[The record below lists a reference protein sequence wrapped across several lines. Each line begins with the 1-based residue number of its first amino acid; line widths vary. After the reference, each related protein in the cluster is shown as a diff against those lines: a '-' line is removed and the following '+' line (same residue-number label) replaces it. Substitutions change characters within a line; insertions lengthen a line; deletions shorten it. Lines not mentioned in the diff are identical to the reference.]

1 MWPQTVS
8 ILTLT
13 VALAGSGAAQQ
24 PSRPFD
30 SAQGRPKVGVAFGGG
45 SARGLAH
52 VGVIRWFEEHRIPI
66 DRVSGTSM
74 GGLVGGAFASGMNA
88 AELHQLLA
96 ETDWNAMFGAS
107 SFQYKNVRRK
117 EDARDYPSRIEF
129 GLKRGIVPPPSLNN
143 GQQVEFLL
151 SRIGGAYS
159 DLQSFDELPTPFRCM
174 AVDLKTS
181 TPVVLDKGSLPRAM
195 RATMSLPLIFPPV
208 EADGRVLVDGGAM
221 NNVPADVARAMGSDV
236 VIAVNVGEIGDREA
250 INRTLFG
257 VAGDTL
263 DSMMRASTR
272 RAMASADL
280 VITPVLKGF
289 GSLDWR
295 RSGELEEAGYQAA
308 EAMKAELLKLA
319 VDESTWN
326 AYIAERQARRR
337 TEQLVPQFLSVDGAA
352 RADERMM
359 RKRLEPMIGSP
370 LDIPALEKELE
381 SFSGLDRY
389 ETVGWERAQT
399 GTTPGLL
406 VRARHK
412 PYAPPFFMLGVT
424 LTNATSDEF
433 AVELAAR
440 YLAFDLLGSGSELR
454 VDGAAGSVP
463 RAGVELY
470 RPIGASP
477 LFVAGYAGIGKIR
490 VNFIE
495 DDVIIAQ
502 YDQTR
507 SFVGLDGGIN
517 IGRENEVRVGVR
529 FGRLDASVHAGDP
542 QLPEL
547 GGTES
552 VARARWIHDS
562 QDSPVVPSKGAR
574 VVGELRHWL
583 QSPDVPPEFSAA
595 GTNDELTQLEA
606 EGAIFWSV
614 RHRRDRVFV
623 LAGGGT
629 SFDGNPLPTAQF
641 QLGEPL
647 RLGAVNV
654 GEIRGPKYLLL
665 TTGYLVGI
673 GRLPDFMGG
682 PIFAGGWLENGS
694 AFERLSDAQLETN
707 GSIGLI
713 ADTLIGPVVLGT
725 SIGFDGGWRYYIG
738 VGRVLR

>member
-1 MWPQTVS
+1 MFSPTVCV
-8 ILTLT
+8 LTL
-13 VALAGSGAAQQ
+13 VAALGGTGASLQS
-24 PSRPFD
+24 SRPFD

-74 GGLVGGAFASGMNA
+74 GGLVGGAFASGMSA
-88 AELHQLLA
+88 AELHTLLA
-96 ETDWNAMFGAS
+96 DTDWNAMFGAS

-117 EDARDYPSRIEF
+117 DDARDYPSRIEF

-159 DLQSFDELPTPFRCM
+159 DLQSFDELPTPFRCL

-181 TPVVLDKGSLPRAM
+181 NPIVLDKGSLPRAM

-208 EADGRVLVDGGAM
+208 ELDGRVLVDGGAM
-221 NNVPADVARAMGSDV
+221 NNVPADVARAMGADFV
-236 VIAVNVGEIGDREA
+236 VAVNVGEVGDREA
-250 INRTLFG
+250 VTRTMFG
-257 VAGDTL
+257 VAGETL

-272 RAMASADL
+272 RAMASADV

-295 RSGELEEAGYQAA
+295 RSAELEEAGYQAA
-308 EAMKAELLKLA
+308 EALKAELLKFA
-319 VDESTWN
+319 VDETTWN
-326 AYIAERQARRR
+326 AYIADRQSRRR
-337 TEQLVPQFLSVDGAA
+337 TEQLVPQFLSIEGVV
-352 RADERMM
+352 RTDERMM
-359 RKRLEPMIGSP
+359 RKRLEPIVGKP
-370 LDIPALEKELE
+370 LDVPALEKELE
-381 SFSGLDRY
+381 SFTGLDRY
-389 ETVGWERAQT
+389 ETIGWEQT
-399 GTTPGLL
+399 QSGTTPGLL
-406 VRARHK
+406 VRARNK
-412 PYAPPFFMLGVT
+412 PYAPPFFMLGVS
-424 LTNATSDEF
+424 LTNTTSDEF

-440 YLAFDLLGSGSELR
+440 YLAFDVLGSGSELR
-454 VDGAAGSVP
+454 VDGAVGSIP
-463 RAGVELY
+463 RAGIELY

-477 LFVAGYAGIGKIR
+477 LFVAANAGIGKIR

-495 DDVIIAQ
+495 DDIIVAQ

-517 IGRENEVRVGVR
+517 IGRDTEVRAGVR
-529 FGRLDASVHAGDP
+529 FGRLDASVRAGNP

-547 GGTES
+547 GGTET
-552 VARARWIHDS
+552 VARARWIHDG

-574 VVGELRHWL
+574 IVGELRRWL
-583 QSPDVPPEFSAA
+583 ASPDVPPEFAAA
-595 GTNDELTQLEA
+595 GTNDDLTQLDV
-606 EGAIFWSV
+606 EGSIFWSV
-614 RHRRDRVFV
+614 RRRDRFFV

-629 SFDGNPLPTAQF
+629 SFDGNPLPTAEF
-641 QLGEPL
+641 QLGQPL

-665 TTGYLVGI
+665 TTGYLFGI

-682 PIFAGGWLENGS
+682 PIYAGGWIENGS
-694 AFERLSDAQLETN
+694 AFDELSSASLETN
-707 GSIGLI
+707 TSIGLI
-713 ADTLIGPVVLGT
+713 ADTLFGPVVLGA
-725 SIGFDGGWRYYIG
+725 SIGFGGDWRYYIG
-738 VGRVLR
+738 IGRVVR

>member
-1 MWPQTVS
+1 MWP
-8 ILTLT
+8 LTLGAFVMT
-13 VALAGSGAAQQ
+13 VTFAGTAAAPQ
-24 PSRPFD
+24 PARPFD
-30 SAQGRPKVGVAFGGG
+30 SAQGKPKVGVAFGGG

-96 ETDWNAMFGAS
+96 GTDWNAMFGSS
-107 SFQYKNVRRK
+107 SFRYKNIRRK
-117 EDARDYPSRIEF
+117 DDARDYPSRIEF

-143 GQQVEFLL
+143 GQQVDFLL
-151 SRIGGAYS
+151 SRIAGAYG

-174 AVDLKTS
+174 AVDLKSS
-181 TPVVLDKGSLPRAM
+181 TPVVLDRGSLPRAM

-208 EADGRVLVDGGAM
+208 DWEGRVLVDGGAM
-221 NNVPADVARAMGSDV
+221 NNVPADVARAMGADV
-236 VIAVNVGEIGDREA
+236 VVAVNVGEIGERE
-250 INRTLFG
+250 IVSRTLFG

-263 DSMMRASTR
+263 DSMMRVSTR

-280 VITPVLKGF
+280 VITPELKGF

-295 RSGELEEAGYQAA
+295 RSSELEEAGYQAA
-308 EAMKAELLKLA
+308 EAMKTELLKLS
-319 VDESTWN
+319 VDEATWT
-326 AYIAERQARRR
+326 AYLADRQSRRKQ
-337 TEQLVPQFLSVDGAA
+337 EQLVPQFISIDGVA
-352 RADERMM
+352 RSDERLM
-359 RKRLEPMIGSP
+359 RKRLDPIVGRP
-370 LDIPALEKELE
+370 LDVPALEKELE
-381 SFSGLDRY
+381 SFTGLDRY
-389 ETVGWERAQT
+389 ETVGWEQIQT

-406 VRARHK
+406 IRARNK

-424 LTNATSDEF
+424 LTNTTTDEF

-440 YLAFDLLGSGSELR
+440 YLAFDVAASGSELR

-470 RPIGASP
+470 QPIGALP
-477 LFVAGYAGIGKIR
+477 VFVAGYAGAGKIR
-490 VNFIE
+490 VNFIQ
-495 DDVIIAQ
+495 DDIIIAQ

-507 SFVGLDGGIN
+507 GFVGLDGGVN
-517 IGRENEVRVGVR
+517 VGRDNEVRVGIR
-529 FGRLDASVHAGDP
+529 FGRLDASVRAGDP
-542 QLPEL
+542 RLPEL
-547 GGTES
+547 GGSEN

-562 QDSPVVPSKGAR
+562 QDSPVVPSRGAR
-574 VVGELRHWL
+574 IVGELRHWL
-583 QSPDVPPEFSAA
+583 QSPDVPPEFEAA
-595 GTNDELTQLEA
+595 GTNDGLTQAEV

-614 RHRRDRVFV
+614 RRRDRLFV

-641 QLGEPL
+641 QLGQPL
-647 RLGAVNV
+647 RLGAINV

-665 TTGYLVGI
+665 TTGYLVGV

-682 PIFAGGWLENGS
+682 PIFAGGWIENGS
-694 AFERLSDAQLETN
+694 AYERLSSATLETN
-707 GSIGLI
+707 ASFGLI
-713 ADTLIGPVVLGT
+713 ADTLIGPVVLGA
-725 SIGFDGGWRYYIG
+725 SVAFDGGWRYYIG

>member
-1 MWPQTVS
+1 MWPQIVS
-8 ILTLT
+8 ILTL
-13 VALAGSGAAQQ
+13 ALAASGTAQQ
-24 PSRPFD
+24 SSRP
-30 SAQGRPKVGVAFGGG
+30 RVGVAFGGG

-66 DRVSGTSM
+66 DRVAGTSM
-74 GGLVGGAFASGMNA
+74 GGLVGGAFASGMNS
-88 AELHQLLA
+88 AELHRLLA

-117 EDARDYPSRIEF
+117 DDARDYPSRIEF

-159 DLQSFDELPTPFRCM
+159 DLQSFDELPTPFRCL

-208 EADGRVLVDGGAM
+208 EVDGRVLVDGGAM

-250 INRTLFG
+250 VNRTLFG

-295 RSGELEEAGYQAA
+295 RSSDLEEAGYQAA
-308 EAMKAELLKLA
+308 EAMKAELLKLS
-319 VDESTWN
+319 VDESTWT
-326 AYIAERQARRR
+326 AYIADRQSRRR
-337 TEQLVPQFLSVDGAA
+337 AEQLVPQFLSVEGAA
-352 RADERMM
+352 RTDERMM
-359 RKRLEPMIGSP
+359 RKRLEPMIGRP
-370 LDIPALEKELE
+370 LDVPALEKELE

-406 VRARHK
+406 VRARNK

-424 LTNATSDEF
+424 LTNTTSDEF

-440 YLAFDLLGSGSELR
+440 YLAFDVLGSGSELR

-463 RAGVELY
+463 RVGAELY
-470 RPIGASP
+470 RPLGASP
-477 LFVAGYAGIGKIR
+477 VFVAGYAGAGKIR

-495 DDVIIAQ
+495 DDIIIAQ

-507 SFVGLDGGIN
+507 SFVGLDGGVN
-517 IGRENEVRVGVR
+517 IGRDNEVRIGVR
-529 FGRLDASVHAGDP
+529 VGRLDASVRAGDP

-547 GGTES
+547 GGSEN

-574 VVGELRHWL
+574 ILGELRHWL
-583 QSPDVPPEFSAA
+583 QSPDAPPEFAAA
-595 GTNDELTQLEA
+595 GTNDGLTQLEA
-606 EGAIFWSV
+606 EGAIFWSI
-614 RHRRDRVFV
+614 RRRDRVFV

-641 QLGEPL
+641 QLGQPL

-665 TTGYLVGI
+665 TAGYLVGV
-673 GRLPDFMGG
+673 GRLPDFLGG
-682 PIFAGGWLENGS
+682 PIFVGGWIENGS
-694 AFERLSDAQLETN
+694 AFERLSSATLETN

-713 ADTLIGPVVLGT
+713 ADTLIGPVLLGT
-725 SIGFDGGWRYYIG
+725 SFGFNGDWRYYIG